1 MEYLEV
7 ENGSNARIKV
17 VGIGGGGGNAVEN
30 MICSAMSGVT
40 FITAN
45 TDIQALQK
53 SQAEY
58 RIQLGEK
65 LTKGLGAGANPDV
78 GRDAALES
86 IDAIRQ
92 AIGDCDMVFVTA
104 GMGGGTGT
112 GAAPVIA
119 QVAKEVGALT
129 VAVVTKPFYF
139 EGKKRLL
146 QAEKG
151 VQALRDTVD
160 SIITIPNDRL
170 LSLASKKATFLEMLK
185 KADEILYYA
194 VKGISDLIMV
204 PGLINLDFADVKA
217 VMSEMG
223 LAMMGFGTARGESRA
238 REAALKAITSPLL
251 EDVTIDGARG
261 VLMNITCGPDL
272 TIEEVDEAASTI
284 TEAVHE
290 DAKVFFGTVFDP
302 DATDEMRITVI
313 ATGIE
318 SAMARDGA
326 QQPKRDEAKPVD
338 VITTLARTKP
348 TTPPSGG
355 GGGGGPQSPRSVRV
369 LNSNQG
375 NDYNIPAYL
384 RKGGKKGGPE
394 AALNQAPH
402 QDPAGGR
409 GRVPL
414 RRGGIRNS
422 LVHPHAGRLGPWA
435 GPLPPTPPARG
446 TGASPC
452 PPLPVAG
459 TSLDRAA
466 AGQGLF
472 RSGQD
477 RSSARMGRPAARG
490 PGRAPRP
497 GGGRSRPW
505 AGRPCGAC
513 FDRDDTLAVE
523 RGVLPARQPDRG
535 RGFRP
540 AAGRVPGH
548 RLLPG
553 LRGRISDG
561 AGRPGRGRHAPAG
574 RRPSRIPHR
583 PWRRTADV
591 PQPRPHPAGPG
602 PDLRR
607 RGRGRTGGGV
617 PGRTAPGGPCR
628 GGQGRLP
635 CRRGRPARRAP
646 SGPQRH
652 AGPPGCWPSIRTP
665 RPGWPI
671 RPSPRSCPAW
681 LPFATCF

>member
-1 MEYLEV
+1 MEYLEL
-7 ENGSNARIKV
+7 EQGSNARIKV

-65 LTKGLGAGANPDV
+65 LTKGLGAGANPEV

-86 IDAIRQ
+86 IDQIRE

-112 GAAPVIA
+112 GAAPVVA

-146 QAEKG
+146 SAEKG

-170 LSLASKKATFLEMLK
+170 LSLASKKATFIEMLK
-185 KADEILYYA
+185 KADEVLYFA

-251 EDVTIDGARG
+251 EDVTIDGAKG

-318 SAMARDGA
+318 SAMARDGM
-326 QQPKRDEAKPVD
+326 QQVKREETKPVE
-338 VITTLARTKP
+338 VITSLPRSKSTP
-348 TTPPSGG
+348 PPSGG
-355 GGGGGPQSPRSVRV
+355 PGGGSSQSPRSVRV
-369 LNSNQG
+369 LSSQG

-394 AALNQAPH
+394 AALNQAPIKT
-402 QDPAGGR
+402 QPVGEEEFIFDEEEFEIPSF
-409 GRVPL
+409 
-414 RRGGIRNS
+414 IRM
-422 LVHPHAGRLGPWA
+422 
-435 GPLPPTPPARG
+435 
-446 TGASPC
+446 
-452 PPLPVAG
+452 
-459 TSLDRAA
+459 
-466 AGQGLF
+466 Q
-472 RSGQD
+472 
-477 RSSARMGRPAARG
+477 
-490 PGRAPRP
+490 
-497 GGGRSRPW
+497 
-505 AGRPCGAC
+505 
-513 FDRDDTLAVE
+513 
-523 RGVLPARQPDRG
+523 
-535 RGFRP
+535 
-540 AAGRVPGH
+540 
-548 RLLPG
+548 
-553 LRGRISDG
+553 
-561 AGRPGRGRHAPAG
+561 
-574 RRPSRIPHR
+574 
-583 PWRRTADV
+583 AD
-591 PQPRPHPAGPG
+591 
-602 PDLRR
+602 
-607 RGRGRTGGGV
+607 
-617 PGRTAPGGPCR
+617 
-628 GGQGRLP
+628 
-635 CRRGRPARRAP
+635 
-646 SGPQRH
+646 
-652 AGPPGCWPSIRTP
+652 
-665 RPGWPI
+665 
-671 RPSPRSCPAW
+671 
-681 LPFATCF
+681 

>member
-1 MEYLEV
+1 MEYLELDQ
-7 ENGSNARIKV
+7 GSNARIKV
-17 VGIGGGGGNAVEN
+17 VGCGGGGGNAVEN

-86 IDAIRQ
+86 IDAIRA

-112 GAAPVIA
+112 GAAPVVA
-119 QVAKEVGALT
+119 QVAKEAGALT

-146 QAEKG
+146 SAEKG
-151 VQALRDTVD
+151 VQALRDVVD

-170 LSLASKKATFLEMLK
+170 LSLASKKATFMEMLK

-318 SAMARDGA
+318 SAMQRDAAPA
-326 QQPKRDEAKPVD
+326 QKREEQQKPVE
-338 VITTLARTKP
+338 VITSLNRQKP
-348 TTPPSGG
+348 AATPPMGG
-355 GGGGGPQSPRSVRV
+355 GGGGGGGGMQSPRSMRV
-369 LNSNQG
+369 LSSQQA

-384 RKGGKKGGPE
+384 RKGGKKGNPE
-394 AALNQAPH
+394 AALSQNPIKAQPTGEEEFLFDEEEFEIPSFIRMQA
-402 QDPAGGR
+402 D
-409 GRVPL
+409 
-414 RRGGIRNS
+414 
-422 LVHPHAGRLGPWA
+422 
-435 GPLPPTPPARG
+435 
-446 TGASPC
+446 
-452 PPLPVAG
+452 
-459 TSLDRAA
+459 
-466 AGQGLF
+466 
-472 RSGQD
+472 
-477 RSSARMGRPAARG
+477 
-490 PGRAPRP
+490 
-497 GGGRSRPW
+497 
-505 AGRPCGAC
+505 
-513 FDRDDTLAVE
+513 
-523 RGVLPARQPDRG
+523 
-535 RGFRP
+535 
-540 AAGRVPGH
+540 
-548 RLLPG
+548 
-553 LRGRISDG
+553 
-561 AGRPGRGRHAPAG
+561 
-574 RRPSRIPHR
+574 
-583 PWRRTADV
+583 
-591 PQPRPHPAGPG
+591 
-602 PDLRR
+602 
-607 RGRGRTGGGV
+607 
-617 PGRTAPGGPCR
+617 
-628 GGQGRLP
+628 
-635 CRRGRPARRAP
+635 
-646 SGPQRH
+646 
-652 AGPPGCWPSIRTP
+652 
-665 RPGWPI
+665 
-671 RPSPRSCPAW
+671 
-681 LPFATCF
+681 